1 MKFIAFFSLLLP
13 LQLMGQSKIHTHS
26 LSEGYEL
33 SIYIPG
39 NYTKSKNYPVV
50 YFNDGNW
57 LFHSNQ
63 GLSLKI
69 ILDSLISN
77 DIIDPMLIVGVDQN
91 TDRKNRFIPYHD
103 SWITNNMGAYQ
114 PQVELYTR
122 KLCDLVIPYIE
133 HHYAVD
139 GHQRALFGFS
149 FGGLHA
155 LWAGMNTEC
164 FAMVAGFS
172 PSLWTAD
179 YRLINDRAVKRHGN
193 LKNVWF
199 DIGTREWNY
208 YVPYIETLV
217 DFGIEKDHIFYYEVV
232 DGIHTMQSWKHRLGY
247 PLQIFSGRYK
257 NKIESIQL
265 IKECI
270 PSQSTA
276 SKVYQRLNAVG
287 EDVSGVQIT
296 LAKKAKYEIING
308 DGTIMDDG
316 RYEVYDESM
325 RIRVSYQDIQVETT
339 LKNCR

>member
-1 MKFIAFFSLLLP
+1 MKFIALVLLVLP
-13 LQLMGQSKIHTHS
+13 SKLMGQSKISTHTI
-26 LSEGYEL
+26 SEGYEL
-33 SIYIPG
+33 SIYVPN
-39 NYTKSKNYPVV
+39 NYSKSKNYPVV

-63 GLSLKI
+63 GLALKS

-91 TDRKNRFIPYHD
+91 TDRKNRFIPYYD
-103 SWITNNMGAYQ
+103 SWITSNMGAYQ
-114 PQVELYTR
+114 PQAELYTR
-122 KLCDLVIPYIE
+122 KLCDLIIPYIE

-139 GHQRALFGFS
+139 SHQRALFGFS

-155 LWAGMNTEC
+155 LWAGMNTDC
-164 FAMVAGFS
+164 FTMVAGFS

-179 YRLINDRAVKRHGN
+179 YRLINEHEKKGSEK
-193 LKNVWF
+193 LKLVWF

-208 YVPYIETLV
+208 FVPYIETLV
-217 DFGIEKDHIFYYEVV
+217 DFGIEKDYIFYYEEVN
-232 DGIHTMQSWKHRLGY
+232 GLHTMQSWKGRLGY

-276 SKVYQRLNAVG
+276 NKVYQRLNAVG

-316 RYEVYDESM
+316 RYEVKGEQM
-325 RIRVSYQDIQVETT
+325 QVRVSYQGMQVETI